1 MNDILLNSLNKKI
14 LGITVL
20 VLIVGL
26 FFRANISDKYSE
38 KAYMHETKK
47 KPTELLNRG
56 NFLTEKEDISIQFL
70 PTSEVEQVLKDY
82 EYERLYIKSDT
93 NFDKKVENIK
103 KYLQRRNSPLAEKA
117 EYIVIM
123 ANKFHIDYRL
133 LPAISIVESSGGI
146 RLYRKYNAWGWGG
159 SRGFT
164 FDSWDHS
171 IYVVSKGLGRYYKS
185 GAVTPEQM
193 APMYNPHT
201 PNEWAGK
208 VRGIMN
214 QIGPDL

>member
-14 LGITVL
+14 VGITIIL
-20 VLIVGL
+20 LIAGL
-26 FFRANISDKYSE
+26 FFRANISNKYPE
-38 KAYMHETKK
+38 KVYMHESNKN
-47 KPTELLNRG
+47 PTELLG
-56 NFLTEKEDISIQFL
+56 QIDLSTEKEEINIQFL
-70 PTSEVEQVLKDY
+70 PTTEVKQVLKDY
-82 EYERLYIKSDT
+82 EYERLYIKSDI
-93 NFDKKVENIK
+93 NFDKKVEYIK
-103 KYLQRRNSPLAEKA
+103 KYLQRRKSPLAEKA
-117 EYIVIM
+117 EYIVVM

-133 LPAISIVESSGGI
+133 LPAISIVESSGGLK
-146 RLYRKYNAWGWGG
+146 LYRKYNAWGWGG

-193 APMYNPHT
+193 APIYNPHT
-201 PNEWAGK
+201 PNEWAAK
-208 VRGIMN
+208 VRSIMN